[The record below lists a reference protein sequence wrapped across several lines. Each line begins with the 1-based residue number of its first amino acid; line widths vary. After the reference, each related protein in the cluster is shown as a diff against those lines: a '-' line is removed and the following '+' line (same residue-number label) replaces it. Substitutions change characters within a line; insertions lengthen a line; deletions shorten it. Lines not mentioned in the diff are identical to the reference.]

1 MASEKMNR
9 TITTFAGSAY
19 KVSSI
24 DPESLTAT
32 LELVGSAEYK
42 GTSESDKALRD
53 ALGLKGASNVY
64 LSHTAKSSAVY
75 SMSVDSFF
83 KRGTTTKI
91 LGGVSRTS
99 NKYHVVALVQ
109 GEFDPETMT
118 MKVVQAG
125 EGEYWSTCESLKLAA
140 QVTGTTDKSVLRYIT
155 KLVDTETR
163 YMSVDDFCRYGM
175 KDDSA
180 QDEGAQDEGASE

>member
-24 DPESLTAT
+24 DPETLTAT

-42 GTSESDKALRD
+42 ATSESDKALRD
-53 ALGLKGASNVY
+53 ALGIKGQSNVY
-64 LSHTAKSSAVY
+64 LAHSVKSSSVY
-75 SMSVDSFF
+75 SMSIDSFF
-83 KRGTTTKI
+83 KRGTTEKI

-99 NKYHVVALVQ
+99 NKYHVTALIP

-118 MKVVQAG
+118 MKVVEAG
-125 EGEYWSTCESLKLAA
+125 QGDYWSTCESVKLAQ
-140 QVTGTTDKSVLRYIT
+140 QVTSTTDKVGVRYIT

-163 YMSVDDFCRYGM
+163 YMSVDDFCRYGVM
-175 KDDSA
+175 VEGAQEDSA
-180 QDEGAQDEGASE
+180 QVDSSSE